1 MLMAAAFTMYYGK
14 GFGSAE
20 GAAAPGGQAGQQMQQ
35 GGTPPEMPSGQAQG
49 GQSGDNAQSGQQ
61 SGTPPAKPEGESDFG
76 QQGGTPPDLPSG
88 EMQGGQDGQGSQQ
101 GGTPPDMPSGEM
113 QGGQGGQ
120 GGAQQG
126 VTPPDMQSGEMQGGQ
141 TGGDMQGEQPN
152 SCGVG
157 IVDTYRFAIY
167 GVYGLVI
174 GVFAAY
180 LIMSRCN
187 KRKFKESFKGSKRK
201 VGYIAICFG
210 ITIFASGALLTIS
223 DSMDWFLTP
232 AKSQQSN
239 SSTEYKAV
247 TTYDTNTNVD
257 GQNYESNESDTLAVL
272 VMNKISAVLNNFK
285 LNKTGSSNGGDNTS
299 FYGTNS
305 GITAKDGASL
315 VISDADIFTDASG
328 ANGVFSFGGVVGNG
342 FSQNEGDGTNVTLKN
357 SKITTK
363 QDNSGGVMVTGGGI
377 MRVINA
383 IIETFGT
390 SSASLRTDRGGGNL
404 DVEGGTYTTN
414 GNGSPSIY
422 CTADINVKDAELTSN
437 ASEGVVI
444 EGMNSVNL
452 ENCKLTDNNCK
463 LNGQSTTYKNI
474 FLYQSM
480 SGDSAEGTSHFSAK
494 DCSLITKN
502 GDAFYATNTSAVFDL
517 ENNEI
522 TNEDSNGNL
531 LRVQKDS

>member
-1 MLMAAAFTMYYGK
+1 MYYGK
-14 GFGSAE
+14 GLGSAE
-20 GAAAPGGQAGQQMQQ
+20 SAGAPGGQAGQQMQQ
-35 GGTPPEMPSGQAQG
+35 GGTPPDLPSGEMPGGQPGGNMQGDQQSGTPPAKPEGESGSGQQGGTPPEMPSSGTQGDQGGQGGGQQIGTPPEKPSGEMQG
-49 GQSGDNAQSGQQ
+49 GQSGDNAQGGQQ
-61 SGTPPAKPEGESDFG
+61 SGTPPAKPEGESGSDS
-76 QQGGTPPDLPSG
+76 QGGT
-88 EMQGGQDGQGSQQ
+88 
-101 GGTPPDMPSGEM
+101 
-113 QGGQGGQ
+113 
-120 GGAQQG
+120 
-126 VTPPDMQSGEMQGGQ
+126 
-141 TGGDMQGEQPN
+141 
-152 SCGVG
+152 G
-157 IVDTYRFAIY
+157 IIDTYRFAIY

-174 GVFAAY
+174 GVFVAY

-201 VGYIAICFG
+201 VGYIAICVG
-210 ITIFASGALLTIS
+210 ITIFASGVMLTTS
-223 DSMDWFLTP
+223 DSMDAFLSP

-328 ANGVFSFGGVVGNG
+328 ANGVFSFGGAVGNG
-342 FSQNEGDGTNVTLKN
+342 FSQREGDGTNVTLKD

-377 MRVINA
+377 MRVINS

-422 CTADINVKDAELTSN
+422 CTAEINVKDAELISN

-452 ENCKLTDNNCK
+452 ENCNLVDNNCK

-480 SGDSAEGTSHFSAK
+480 SGDSAEGTSSFKAK
-494 DCSLITKN
+494 DCSIITKN
-502 GDAFYATNTSAVFDL
+502 GDVFYVTNTSAIFDL

-522 TNEDSNGNL
+522 TNEDLNGNL